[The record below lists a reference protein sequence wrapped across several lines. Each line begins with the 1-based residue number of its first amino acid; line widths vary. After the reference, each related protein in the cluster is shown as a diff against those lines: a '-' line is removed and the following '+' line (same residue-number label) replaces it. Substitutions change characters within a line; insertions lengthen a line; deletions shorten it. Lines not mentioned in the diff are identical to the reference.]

1 MPESFLHLKAQEQS
15 QIYRA
20 LAPQLA
26 RSPSMPSWIV
36 CARWQQRSMAAA
48 MV

>member
-26 RSPSMPSWIV
+26 RLPSMPSWIV
-36 CARWQQRSMAAA
+36 CVRWKQRSIGAAI
-48 MV
+48 V